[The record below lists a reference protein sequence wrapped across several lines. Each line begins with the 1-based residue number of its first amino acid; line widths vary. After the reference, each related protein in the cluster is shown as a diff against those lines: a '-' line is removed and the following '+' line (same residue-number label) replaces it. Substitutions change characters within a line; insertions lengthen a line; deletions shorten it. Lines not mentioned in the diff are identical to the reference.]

1 MDESGVK
8 YRFSLEFWDSDDMVI
23 RLGPLQITSMSKD
36 WSDWGSFEI
45 LWSDHWYF
53 YCHID
58 EDFDPYNGKIYG
70 PGRAHWVLRNMR
82 TKRDIWCSFQQISKI
97 KNCCTGAVNRL
108 RGS

>member
-8 YRFSLEFWDSDDMVI
+8 YGISLEFWDSDDMVI
-23 RLGPLQITSMSKD
+23 RFGPLQITSMSKD

-53 YCHID
+53 YTHYLQDC
-58 EDFDPYNGKIYG
+58 DPYNGKTFDTG
-70 PGRAHWVLRNMR
+70 EAHWVLRNMR
-82 TKRDIWCSFQQISKI
+82 TKKDLWCSIRESRKLQ
-97 KNCCTGAVNRL
+97 NWWYRVVNRL